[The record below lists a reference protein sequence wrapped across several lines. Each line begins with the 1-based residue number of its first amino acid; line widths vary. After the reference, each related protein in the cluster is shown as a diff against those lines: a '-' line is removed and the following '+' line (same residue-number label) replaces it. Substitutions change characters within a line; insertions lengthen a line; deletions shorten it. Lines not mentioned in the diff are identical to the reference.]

1 MCLPFFIST
10 GLESAPSVH
19 PGNHLEDEMHG
30 KRVKLRSR
38 LAKDDWSGFDF
49 IFFDCDSTL
58 CSIEGIDELA
68 RLKGKFDEV
77 KRLTAA
83 AMDGEI
89 HLQHV
94 YDHRLELLCPTRA
107 EIRAVERLYRE
118 SLVPDAAATIAALQ
132 QVGKEVYI
140 VSGGLLAAVRPFG
153 EWLGI
158 APENIRAVD
167 VRYNTLSGQWW
178 DYQQDRWGQR
188 PDVEFMD
195 SEETPLV
202 GTQGKAEV
210 VRDLLAGRSGRAML
224 IGDGVSDLEAR
235 PAVELIVGFG
245 GVVSR
250 RRVAAEADV
259 FIKGNSLAPVLP
271 LAMSKAQ
278 QTTLS
283 GPARASLDKGLDMI
297 KARQVVFRN
306 EG

>member
-1 MCLPFFIST
+1 MP
-10 GLESAPSVH
+10 
-19 PGNHLEDEMHG
+19 G
-30 KRVKLRSR
+30 KRVTLRSHLSR
-38 LAKDDWSGFDF
+38 ETWPGFDF

-77 KRLTAA
+77 KRLTDA

-107 EIRAVERLYRE
+107 EIRELERLYRGT
-118 SLVPDAAATIAALQ
+118 LVPDAAATIVALQ
-132 QVGKEVYI
+132 QVGKAVYI

-178 DYQQDRWGQR
+178 DYQQDRWGPR

-202 GTQGKAEV
+202 GAQGKAEV
-210 VRDLLAGRSGRAML
+210 VRDLLAGRRGRSML
-224 IGDGVSDLEAR
+224 VGDGVSDLAAR
-235 PAVELIVGFG
+235 PAVDLIVGFG

-250 RRVAAEADV
+250 QRVAAEADV

-271 LAMSKAQ
+271 LALSKTQ
-278 QTTLS
+278 QTALS
-283 GPARASLDKGLDMI
+283 GPARAILDKGLAMI
-297 KARQVVFRN
+297 KARQVVFK
-306 EG
+306 